1 MKNDLITIFNQ
12 LTSSKLADYSLFS
25 DIIEKHYEKFKY
37 LYSLIEDVDLSTVD
51 KIDCEV
57 DQYKLR
63 TIIDAHKNK
72 YLNDIIYTI
81 NANRCSYIHYDF
93 FNVDLIQNH
102 TQLVIDITMKSNNGE
117 EIIYANRFV

>member
-1 MKNDLITIFNQ
+1 MSHSCFRCARTYHEYYHQPEDRRFQKFADAHTLAVFNQ
-12 LTSSKLADYSLFS
+12 PFYG
-25 DIIEKHYEKFKY
+25 
-37 LYSLIEDVDLSTVD
+37 TVD
-51 KIDCEV
+51 KIECEV

-72 YLNDIIYTI
+72 YLNDIIYSI
-81 NANRCSYIHYDF
+81 NANRCSYVHYDF